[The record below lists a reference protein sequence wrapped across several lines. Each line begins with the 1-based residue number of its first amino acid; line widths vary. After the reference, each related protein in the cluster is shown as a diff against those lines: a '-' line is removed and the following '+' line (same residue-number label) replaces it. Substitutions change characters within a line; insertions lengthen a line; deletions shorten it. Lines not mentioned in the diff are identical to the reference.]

1 MTLALDFDGVI
12 HAYSRGWQGGKIYD
26 QPMPG
31 AREGVQACLDG
42 EATFVFTARENL
54 GEVAQWIIDNLGI
67 QAIADSPVTSRHFW
81 NKRGVLLVTN
91 KKYPARAYLDDRAV
105 KFAEGGWNQALADME
120 IVPAET
126 IHTYLVTVKLPKNPA
141 HNPRDKK
148 VAACPANKGPG
159 RAAVCTDHT
168 GEHHTIL
175 VRSSR
180 RIESVSLWARET
192 YGHVTRIEFADPIIL
207 E

>member
-12 HAYSRGWQGGKIYD
+12 HWYRHGWQGGKIYD

-31 AREGVQACLDG
+31 AREGVQACLD
-42 EATFVFTARENL
+42 EDATFVFTARENL

-105 KFAEGGWNQALADME
+105 TFAVRGGWAKALEDLE
-120 IVPAET
+120 LDISERVYP
-126 IHTYLVTVKLPKNPA
+126 YLVTVKLPKNPE
-141 HNPRDKK
+141 HNPRSKM
-148 VAACPANKGPG
+148 AGPCPVNGEP
-159 RAAVCTDHT
+159 CSDIT
-168 GEHHTIL
+168 GEHHTIV
-175 VRSSR
+175 VRSTSLTMATL
-180 RIESVSLWARET
+180 ESQAK
-192 YGHVTRIEFADPIIL
+192 YGHVTRVESLPTNIPF
-207 E
+207 